1 MPSVIRYPGSK
12 AKLASTIRE
21 SLPRWLRHEHVVPP
35 AGAMYV
41 EPFFGSGAVGLE
53 VLEHANKSVGVWL
66 NDLDFGIY
74 ALWRAVLEVPD
85 RLVEYVRTFTPTEEA
100 FEEFKAK
107 DGRSTG
113 CIARDGFRKLALHRT
128 SVSGFGAK
136 SGSALGGKAQRR
148 GCNVGSR
155 WNPAAIEHA
164 IYNAH
169 VTLRQ
174 FADVRVTNLHV
185 RDVLREV
192 RRNWV
197 VYLDPPYFVKGEQC
211 YVHSMSEREH
221 EELSATLRELR
232 AEWRL
237 SYDDC
242 PLVRELY
249 AWASFGELT
258 VRYTNAVTSEQRVTG
273 RELLISP
280 MGLGELCLGVTG
292 GREG

>member
-1 MPSVIRYPGSK
+1 MPSVMRYPGSK
-12 AKLASTIRE
+12 AKLASTICE
-21 SLPRWLRHEHVVPP
+21 LMPRWLRHEHVVPP

-85 RLVEYVRTFTPTEEA
+85 RLVEYVRDFTPTVEA
-100 FEEFKAK
+100 FEDFKAE

-113 CIARDGFRKLALHRT
+113 CVARDGFRKMALHRL

-136 SGSALGGKAQRR
+136 SGGALGGKAQRR
-148 GCNVGSR
+148 GCTVGSR
-155 WNPAAIEHA
+155 WNPDTIEHA

-174 FADVRVTNLHV
+174 FGDVRVTNLHV

-192 RRNWV
+192 GRNCV
-197 VYLDPPYFVKGEQC
+197 VYLDPPYFVKGGQC
-211 YVHSMSEREH
+211 YAHSMSEREH
-221 EELSATLRELR
+221 EELAATLRGLR
-232 AEWRL
+232 ADWRL

-242 PLVRELY
+242 SRVRELY
-249 AWASFGELT
+249 AWASVGELE
-258 VRYTNAVTSEQRVTG
+258 VRYTNAVTRG
-273 RELLISP
+273 RRPTRREAVIAPRRS
-280 MGLGELCLGVTG
+280 GVCSV
-292 GREG
+292 R

>member
-21 SLPRWLRHEHVVPP
+21 SMPRWLRHEHVVPP

-85 RLVEYVRTFTPTEEA
+85 RLVEYVRDFTPTVEA
-100 FEEFKAK
+100 FEDFKAE

-113 CIARDGFRKLALHRT
+113 CVARDGFRKLALHRL

-136 SGSALGGKAQRR
+136 SGGALGGKAQRR
-148 GCNVGSR
+148 GCTVGSR
-155 WNPAAIEHA
+155 WNPDTIEHA

-174 FADVRVTNLHV
+174 FGDVRVTNLHV

-192 RRNWV
+192 GRNCV

-211 YVHSMSEREH
+211 YAHSMSEREH
-221 EELSATLRELR
+221 EEMAATLRGLR
-232 AEWRL
+232 ADWRL

-242 PLVRELY
+242 SRVRELY
-249 AWASFGELT
+249 AWASVGELE
-258 VRYTNAVTSEQRVTG
+258 VRYTNAVTRG
-273 RELLISP
+273 RRPTRREAVIAPRS
-280 MGLGELCLGVTG
+280 GGVCS
-292 GREG
+292 GR